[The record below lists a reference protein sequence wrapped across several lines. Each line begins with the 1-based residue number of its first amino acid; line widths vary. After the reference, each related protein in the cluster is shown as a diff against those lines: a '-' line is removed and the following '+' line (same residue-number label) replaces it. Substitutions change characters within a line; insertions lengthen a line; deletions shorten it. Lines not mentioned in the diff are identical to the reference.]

1 MSGVVC
7 ISLWVCVTSLSVW
20 FKKLGNSFDWFT
32 GLGVSFV
39 TGQSNYFGFGCGFG
53 FTTLD

>member
-1 MSGVVC
+1 VSGVVC

-20 FKKLGNSFDWFT
+20 FKKLANSFDWFT